1 MKKIFL
7 TILIALPFIGQAQDN
22 SVKLTLSPAM
32 VLTNNFGLNY
42 ERKLTDFF
50 SANLRVNLSSRKAV
64 PFNGLATSLLGDL
77 LDSNGVNS
85 DVFNT
90 KVVSYGASIQLRYF
104 PAKEAL
110 KGFYIAPYFGLQA
123 GKMKAFEFDFPD
135 SNDPTI
141 KHGGEVNASFM
152 FFGAGIGIGNQW
164 IMDNGL
170 TLDIMWFGIGGGKN
184 KIILDGSN
192 SSGSVNY
199 ADVNADVQQF
209 FTDEAE
215 TIDKYGVTAT
225 SSYSSNNIEIIAKHA
240 FPYMKI
246 LNFSIGYSF

>member
-1 MKKIFL
+1 MKKPFL
-7 TILIALPFIGQAQDN
+7 FILVALPFLAQAQDN

-32 VLTNNFGLNY
+32 VLTNNVALNY

-50 SANLRVNLSSRKAV
+50 SANVRVNFSSRKSV
-64 PFNGLATSLLGDL
+64 PFNGLATNLVGDL

-85 DVFNT
+85 DVFGT

-104 PAKEAL
+104 PAKKAL

-123 GKMKAFEFDFPD
+123 GKMTPFDFDFPD
-135 SNDPTI
+135 TSDPSI
-141 KHGGEVNASFM
+141 KHGGQVNASFL
-152 FFGAGIGIGNQW
+152 FFGAGVGIGNQW

-170 TLDIMWFGIGGGKN
+170 TFDIMWLGIGGGKN

-192 SSGSVNY
+192 SSGNVDY
-199 ADVNADVQQF
+199 ASVNADVQQF
-209 FTDEAE
+209 FTDETE
-215 TIDKYGVTAT
+215 TLDQFGVTAT